1 MMSIAFSMRAAALAV
16 LLGGVTLCPALAA
29 DCAKAVPD
37 GFGNR
42 VDSST
47 GTTVPGTP
55 SYGAASDQ
63 QQAANAGQG
72 AAQER
77 VGSSQNALGNTLDP
91 NTGTTVPGT
100 PSGVA
105 SDRQQ
110 MASTGQGGTQD
121 RDCK

>member
-1 MMSIAFSMRAAALAV
+1 MSIAPLVRAAALAV
-16 LLGGVTLCPALAA
+16 VLGGVSLTPALAA
-29 DCAKAVPD
+29 DCTKAVPE
-37 GFGNR
+37 GFGNPATP
-42 VDSST
+42 ST

-72 AAQER
+72 TAQER
-77 VGSSQNALGNTLDP
+77 VGTSQNALGNTLNS

-100 PSGVA
+100 PSGAA

-110 MASTGQGGTQD
+110 MASTGQGGAQD